1 MKGDL
6 TELLMI
12 SCEKAAKL
20 ICEGLDRPL
29 SFRER
34 VQLRFHVT
42 MCSACK
48 AFQKQNEA
56 LLQLFEQ
63 RFRKLSASQMEALS
77 EEACERLQRRVREAA
92 EAAEDPSD
100 SE

>member
-12 SCEKAAKL
+12 SCKKAAKL

-29 SFRER
+29 SFWER
-34 VQLRFHVT
+34 VQLRFHVM

-56 LLQLFEQ
+56 LLQVFEQ
-63 RFRKLSASQMEALS
+63 RFQALSAPQMEALS
-77 EEACERLQRRVREAA
+77 EEACERLKRRIQEAA
-92 EAAEDPSD
+92 QDPSE

>member
-1 MKGDL
+1 M
-6 TELLMI
+6 TALLMI
-12 SCEKAAKL
+12 TCEKSAKL

-29 SFRER
+29 SFWER

-56 LLQLFEQ
+56 LLRLFEQ
-63 RFRKLSASQMEALS
+63 RFQKLSATRTETLP
-77 EEACERLQRRVREAA
+77 EDACERLKRRIQEAA
-92 EAAEDPSD
+92 EAAEAPSD
-100 SE
+100 YE

>member
-1 MKGDL
+1 
-6 TELLMI
+6 MI

-20 ICEGLDRPL
+20 ICEELDRPL
-29 SFRER
+29 SLLER
-34 VQLRFHVT
+34 AQLRFHVM

-63 RFRKLSASQMEALS
+63 RFQALSATHAETLS
-77 EEACERLQRRVREAA
+77 EDACERLKRRIQEAA
-92 EAAEDPSD
+92 EAPEDPSD